1 MTVLKILLLIIFMFF
16 SSKALGIYIC
26 EKISKDKE
34 EKTAIGF
41 LANLALFFICEFPVM
56 FFKLSSKLLN
66 VFGLAY
72 LTIIGIIMFKYIKN
86 KKISSFLI
94 TFLLAFGGT
103 PLFLVLSKY
112 IDKTKFK
119 GQEYRFVGPSFSFM
133 IYLFQINHNQFSF
146 LFSFLL
152 IMPTIILNF
161 IKPITFEFYK
171 LPENQFKLKDFV
183 SSIDEVI
190 KSIYKLLMII
200 ALIFLFKPLFENI
213 FPPNI
218 YNFICGI
225 FEYTSASIQLVKSDE
240 ILPLIFILEFNG
252 ISSMLAIKNECPKLN
267 IRTFIIKRAF
277 LSGII
282 MLLFSFLLKSLNY

>member
-1 MTVLKILLLIIFMFF
+1 MKFAILLSISFNMKKNYIIFY
-16 SSKALGIYIC
+16 LC
-26 EKISKDKE
+26 
-34 EKTAIGF
+34 
-41 LANLALFFICEFPVM
+41 LFFIFIIYIYPIQYKSNIINLVNL
-56 FFKLSSKLLN
+56 FFYFFLPALLPTSFFLN
-66 VFGLAY
+66 IL
-72 LTIIGIIMFKYIKN
+72 LKTNIIQNIKN
-86 KKISSFLI
+86 KKVSSFLI
-94 TFLLAFGGT
+94 TFLLVFGGT

>member
-1 MTVLKILLLIIFMFF
+1 MKFAILLSISFNMKKNYIIFY
-16 SSKALGIYIC
+16 LC
-26 EKISKDKE
+26 
-34 EKTAIGF
+34 
-41 LANLALFFICEFPVM
+41 LFFIFIIYIYPIQYKSNIINLVNL
-56 FFKLSSKLLN
+56 FFYFFLPALLPTSFFLN
-66 VFGLAY
+66 IL
-72 LTIIGIIMFKYIKN
+72 LKTNIIQNIKN
-86 KKISSFLI
+86 KKVSSFLI

-133 IYLFQINHNQFSF
+133 IYLFQINHNQFAF

-225 FEYTSASIQLVKSDE
+225 FEYTSASIQLIKSDE

-282 MLLFSFLLKSLNY
+282 MLLFSFFLKSINY

>member
-1 MTVLKILLLIIFMFF
+1 MKFAILLSISFNMKKKYIIFY
-16 SSKALGIYIC
+16 LC
-26 EKISKDKE
+26 
-34 EKTAIGF
+34 
-41 LANLALFFICEFPVM
+41 LFFIFIIYIYPIQYKSNIINLVNL
-56 FFKLSSKLLN
+56 FFYFFLPALLPTSFFLN
-66 VFGLAY
+66 IL
-72 LTIIGIIMFKYIKN
+72 LKTNIIQNIKN
-86 KKISSFLI
+86 KKVSSFLI

-200 ALIFLFKPLFENI
+200 ALIFLFKPLFENN

>member
-1 MTVLKILLLIIFMFF
+1 MKFAILLSISFNMKKNYIIFY
-16 SSKALGIYIC
+16 LC
-26 EKISKDKE
+26 
-34 EKTAIGF
+34 
-41 LANLALFFICEFPVM
+41 LFFIFIIYIYPIQYKSNIINLVNL
-56 FFKLSSKLLN
+56 FFYFFLPALLPTSFFLN
-66 VFGLAY
+66 IL
-72 LTIIGIIMFKYIKN
+72 LKTNIIQNIKN
-86 KKISSFLI
+86 KKVSSFLI

-119 GQEYRFVGPSFSFM
+119 GQEYRFVGSSFSFM

-267 IRTFIIKRAF
+267 IKTFIIKRAF

>member
-1 MTVLKILLLIIFMFF
+1 MKKNYIIFY
-16 SSKALGIYIC
+16 LC
-26 EKISKDKE
+26 
-34 EKTAIGF
+34 
-41 LANLALFFICEFPVM
+41 LFFIFIIYIYPIQYKSNIINLVNL
-56 FFKLSSKLLN
+56 FFYFFLPALLPTSFFLN
-66 VFGLAY
+66 IL
-72 LTIIGIIMFKYIKN
+72 LKTNIIQNIKN
-86 KKISSFLI
+86 KKVSSLLI

-252 ISSMLAIKNECPKLN
+252 ISSMLAIKNESPKLN

>member
-1 MTVLKILLLIIFMFF
+1 MKKNYIIFY
-16 SSKALGIYIC
+16 LC
-26 EKISKDKE
+26 
-34 EKTAIGF
+34 
-41 LANLALFFICEFPVM
+41 LFFIFIIYIYPIQYKSNIINLVNL
-56 FFKLSSKLLN
+56 FFYFFLPALLPTSFFLN
-66 VFGLAY
+66 IL
-72 LTIIGIIMFKYIKN
+72 LKTNIIQNIKN
-86 KKISSFLI
+86 KKVSSFLI

-282 MLLFSFLLKSLNY
+282 MLLFSFLLKSLNYWSRN

>member
-1 MTVLKILLLIIFMFF
+1 MKFAILLSISFNMKKNYIIFY
-16 SSKALGIYIC
+16 LC
-26 EKISKDKE
+26 
-34 EKTAIGF
+34 
-41 LANLALFFICEFPVM
+41 LFFIFIIYIYPIQYKSNIINLVNL
-56 FFKLSSKLLN
+56 FFYFFLPALLPTSFFLN
-66 VFGLAY
+66 IL
-72 LTIIGIIMFKYIKN
+72 LKTNIIQNIKN
-86 KKISSFLI
+86 KKVSSFLI

-133 IYLFQINHNQFSF
+133 IYLFQINHNQFAF

-171 LPENQFKLKDFV
+171 LPENQFKLKDFI

-213 FPPNI
+213 FQPNI

-267 IRTFIIKRAF
+267 IKTFIIKRAF